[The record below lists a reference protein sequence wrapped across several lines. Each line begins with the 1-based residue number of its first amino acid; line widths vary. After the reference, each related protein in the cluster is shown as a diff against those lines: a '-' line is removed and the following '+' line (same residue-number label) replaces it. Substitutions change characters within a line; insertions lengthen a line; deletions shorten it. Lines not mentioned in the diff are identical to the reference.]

1 MSYITPSQVNKR
13 FIWLDSLKGV
23 LITLVV
29 IAHAIANVIGNDAAN
44 INYWWCLIYSFHMP
58 AFMAVS
64 GYLTYRQNVAGQ
76 INVLSSVS
84 RRFQQLLVPFL
95 VWSGVYFAI
104 RESIASYISCILMP
118 NTTFWFLWAL
128 FFISVLFVS
137 FQYISNRVKIN
148 IDYVLVAA
156 CVVFAAVLVV
166 FKDIH
171 YLGIQYILYYFLFYV
186 MGYFIHKR
194 NITSDKVAVMIL
206 LFAFW
211 FLLASFW
218 RPNALPDFIPLTGS
232 AANMLRFIYKF
243 LVAAVAVVF
252 LFSFSPIVLNG
263 DNKFNRVLVWLG
275 KYSLGIYVIHLTF
288 IKLISNLVAH
298 FVVGENAQIW
308 VLSILLL
315 LISAALIWLL
325 NKNKWT
331 ARLLLG
337 KF

>member
-1 MSYITPSQVNKR
+1 MSYVNRSQVNQR
-13 FIWLDSLKGV
+13 LIWLDSLKGV

-44 INYWWCLIYSFHMP
+44 INFWWCLIYSFHMP

-64 GYLTYRQNVAGQ
+64 GYLTYRPIVAGQ
-76 INVLSSVS
+76 IKVWSSVS

-104 RESIASYISCILMP
+104 RGSITSYFSCILMP

-128 FFISVLFVS
+128 FYISVLFVLI
-137 FQYISNRVKIN
+137 QYFSNRFKIN
-148 IDYVLVAA
+148 IDYILVATCA
-156 CVVFAAVLVV
+156 AFAAILVAL
-166 FKDIH
+166 KDIH
-171 YLGIQYILYYFLFYV
+171 CLGIQYILYYFLFYV
-186 MGYFIHKR
+186 MGYFIHKW
-194 NITSDKVAVMIL
+194 NVSSGKVAVMIL
-206 LFAFW
+206 LCAIW

-232 AANMLRFIYKF
+232 AATMLRFIYKF

-288 IKLISNLVAH
+288 IKLISNLVTH

-315 LISAALIWLL
+315 LLSAALIWLL

-331 ARLLLG
+331 ARVLLG